1 MIVVHATRRGR
12 ATMAVLVRCLFG
24 WFEAPT
30 RRGHQMT
37 YSVHYGTSTT
47 VLAARGLTA
56 NLARKRAASLLA
68 GGRPNV
74 RIVDDLGE
82 ELMVSEPGVA
92 ARVPHKIA
100 K

>member
-1 MIVVHATRRGR
+1 
-12 ATMAVLVRCLFG
+12 
-24 WFEAPT
+24 
-30 RRGHQMT
+30 MT
-37 YSVHYGTSTT
+37 YSVHYGTDTT